1 MSKSLRLLPLAAVLS
16 IAAAATASAQTV
28 ILKGAKPGES
38 VEVVVNDA
46 PANTGTVAAD
56 GTATVTGNLPLSASK
71 RPEMDARLYLDACA
85 GRRRVLIVNRNQLPA
100 PAPDGCTRSEVSGIY
115 WVRQR
120 STVVVD
126 VSKPIP
132 DVLLRQGSYN
142 PNAPV
147 RRLAPKGL
155 VLFGGGTLSK
165 LADAS
170 LIACGDVSDCGG
182 DGHVGGYSVGATLW
196 VTRWLGLET
205 SYLRPSKIVI
215 DGNGGSFTFNNRIDL
230 DVVNAIVKG
239 GVPLGPVRLFG
250 QGGMSYHEAR
260 NTMVQTIGEASQTV
274 ETHTD
279 GWSYT
284 FGGGLEGWITDRFAL
299 YGEVGK
305 TKIKGKERLAEVIRI
320 DDSLMHYTVG
330 VRFRVF

>member
-1 MSKSLRLLPLAAVLS
+1 MSKPLRLPLLAAVLS
-16 IAAAATASAQTV
+16 IVAAATASAQTV
-28 ILKGAKPGES
+28 ILKGAKPGET
-38 VEVVVNDA
+38 VQVIVNDA
-46 PANTGTVAAD
+46 PGNAGTVAAD
-56 GTATVTGNLPLSASK
+56 GSATVVGNIPLNASQ

-85 GRRRVLIVNRNQLPA
+85 DQRRVLVVNRTQLPA
-100 PAPDGCTRSEVSGIY
+100 PPADGCTRTEVSGIY

-120 STVVVD
+120 STIVID

-147 RRLAPKGL
+147 HRLAPKGL
-155 VLFGGGTLSK
+155 VLFGGGGLAKLSE
-165 LADAS
+165 AAVV
-170 LIACGDVSDCGG
+170 ACGDVADCSD
-182 DGHVGGYSVGATLW
+182 DGHVGGYSVGATFW

-205 SYLRPSKIVI
+205 SYMRPSKIVI
-215 DGNGGSFTFNNRIDL
+215 NGNGGSFTFNNRIDL

-239 GVPLGPVRLFG
+239 GLPLGPVRLFG

-260 NTMVQTIGEASQTV
+260 NTMTQTIGEATQTS

-284 FGGGLEGWITDRFAL
+284 FGGGLEGWITDRIAL
-299 YGEVGK
+299 YGEAGQ
-305 TKIKGKERLAEVIRI
+305 TKIKGKERLSEVIRI
-320 DDSLMHYTVG
+320 DDSMTHYMLG